1 MYADTREFTDYWLR
15 TPDLDQNTI
24 ELAFTYVKKY
34 NFHHSGPFLTKRCTV
49 RLKKLRTPD
58 LEGGHKVGAD
68 DSLDLSQLCRAK
80 SRMDDNQSRNF

>member
-1 MYADTREFTDYWLR
+1 MYADTREFTDYW
-15 TPDLDQNTI
+15 
-24 ELAFTYVKKY
+24 
-34 NFHHSGPFLTKRCTV
+34 
-49 RLKKLRTPD
+49 LRTPD